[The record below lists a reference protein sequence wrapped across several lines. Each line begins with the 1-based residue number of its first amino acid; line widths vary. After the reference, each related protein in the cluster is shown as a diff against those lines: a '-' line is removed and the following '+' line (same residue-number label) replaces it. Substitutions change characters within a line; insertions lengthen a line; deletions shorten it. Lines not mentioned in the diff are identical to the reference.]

1 MSKKIKKN
9 ESNDLNIS
17 EEEYMKKKEVLT
29 SFFSDSTYV
38 LMTFKQ
44 IANILGVKKNERII
58 LEKILTDLEKDG
70 VIYIDESKRYVP
82 CSLKNILKCVYE
94 AKSNKFGF
102 ARSLDGKDVYISN
115 DLSMGAMDQDVI
127 LVKIISEKKD
137 GKNAEGQVI
146 KILDR
151 KTKNVIGRFNKSRNF
166 GFVEPIDKRISDIY
180 IPKKYSSNF
189 KDDQMVNVEILKYA
203 TSNSKAEGKIIEI
216 IGDLKEENIEIKAMY
231 SAYKVEENQI
241 FNDLVVNEVKSINTE
256 IEKEEYKKRVDKTNE
271 RVFTIDGDDA
281 KDLDD
286 AVSVKKIDENTYLLS
301 VFIADVSYYVKDG
314 TQLDNEAVCRGTSTY
329 IPGTVIPMLPKE
341 LSNGICSLNQGEDR
355 LTLAIDIR
363 IDKNGEVLES
373 EIYKAVIRVTK
384 RMTYDKVYKVLTLE
398 DMDTLNEYKEYE
410 QDLFLMKELALI
422 LNKKRMEKGSIN
434 FDIPETKVV
443 LDEQG
448 QVVNI
453 KPYENTIANKII
465 EEFMLV
471 ANMQV
476 AEKFYYLDL
485 PFIYRV
491 HERPDEERLREL
503 NEVLSN
509 YHKRI
514 KGIKNVHPKT
524 LADILESID
533 DEEEKQIV
541 SNYMLRTLKLARY
554 SEECLG
560 HFGLSAKF
568 YCHFTSPIRRYPDL
582 FIHRIISDYIDSGY
596 ILDEDKIKKYSK
608 QAKKYAKI
616 SSDMEKEATQVEREF
631 DELYKVI
638 YMEKFVNEE
647 FNAIVSSVTDFGMF
661 VRLDNTVEGLVPFDS
676 MPNNDYYIFDEK
688 KRCLIGRGTKE
699 TFKVGDRLKVK
710 LIRCDVKTKQ
720 IDFSVL
726 DREVVDGKEKSSK
739 KK

>member
-1 MSKKIKKN
+1 
-9 ESNDLNIS
+9 
-17 EEEYMKKKEVLT
+17 
-29 SFFSDSTYV
+29 
-38 LMTFKQ
+38 
-44 IANILGVKKNERII
+44 
-58 LEKILTDLEKDG
+58 
-70 VIYIDESKRYVP
+70 
-82 CSLKNILKCVYE
+82 
-94 AKSNKFGF
+94 
-102 ARSLDGKDVYISN
+102 
-115 DLSMGAMDQDVI
+115 
-127 LVKIISEKKD
+127 
-137 GKNAEGQVI
+137 
-146 KILDR
+146 
-151 KTKNVIGRFNKSRNF
+151 
-166 GFVEPIDKRISDIY
+166 
-180 IPKKYSSNF
+180 
-189 KDDQMVNVEILKYA
+189 
-203 TSNSKAEGKIIEI
+203 
-216 IGDLKEENIEIKAMY
+216 
-231 SAYKVEENQI
+231 
-241 FNDLVVNEVKSINTE
+241 
-256 IEKEEYKKRVDKTNE
+256 
-271 RVFTIDGDDA
+271 
-281 KDLDD
+281 
-286 AVSVKKIDENTYLLS
+286 
-301 VFIADVSYYVKDG
+301 
-314 TQLDNEAVCRGTSTY
+314 
-329 IPGTVIPMLPKE
+329 
-341 LSNGICSLNQGEDR
+341 
-355 LTLAIDIR
+355 
-363 IDKNGEVLES
+363 
-373 EIYKAVIRVTK
+373 
-384 RMTYDKVYKVLTLE
+384 
-398 DMDTLNEYKEYE
+398 
-410 QDLFLMKELALI
+410 
-422 LNKKRMEKGSIN
+422 
-434 FDIPETKVV
+434 
-443 LDEQG
+443 
-448 QVVNI
+448 
-453 KPYENTIANKII
+453 
-465 EEFMLV
+465 MLV

-476 AEKFYYLDL
+476 GEKFYYLEL
-485 PFIYRV
+485 PFIFRV

-638 YMEKFVNEE
+638 YMEKFINEE

>member
-1 MSKKIKKN
+1 M
-9 ESNDLNIS
+9 
-17 EEEYMKKKEVLT
+17 
-29 SFFSDSTYV
+29 
-38 LMTFKQ
+38 
-44 IANILGVKKNERII
+44 
-58 LEKILTDLEKDG
+58 
-70 VIYIDESKRYVP
+70 
-82 CSLKNILKCVYE
+82 
-94 AKSNKFGF
+94 
-102 ARSLDGKDVYISN
+102 
-115 DLSMGAMDQDVI
+115 
-127 LVKIISEKKD
+127 
-137 GKNAEGQVI
+137 
-146 KILDR
+146 
-151 KTKNVIGRFNKSRNF
+151 
-166 GFVEPIDKRISDIY
+166 
-180 IPKKYSSNF
+180 
-189 KDDQMVNVEILKYA
+189 
-203 TSNSKAEGKIIEI
+203 
-216 IGDLKEENIEIKAMY
+216 
-231 SAYKVEENQI
+231 
-241 FNDLVVNEVKSINTE
+241 
-256 IEKEEYKKRVDKTNE
+256 
-271 RVFTIDGDDA
+271 
-281 KDLDD
+281 DLDD
-286 AVSVKKIDENTYLLS
+286 AVTVKKIDENTYLLS

-638 YMEKFVNEE
+638 YMEKFINEE